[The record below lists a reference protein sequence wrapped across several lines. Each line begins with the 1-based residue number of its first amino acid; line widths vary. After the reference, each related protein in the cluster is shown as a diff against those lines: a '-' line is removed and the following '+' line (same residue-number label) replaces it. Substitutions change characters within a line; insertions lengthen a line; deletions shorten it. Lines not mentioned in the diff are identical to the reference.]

1 MRFQR
6 LRSRPITAIVE
17 PAKSVATA
25 ELFNPAVVVVSRCW
39 LRWSLAPEAQFKV
52 FSSSMALE
60 ALVLSRDPEVIKT
73 LGRVLDEANI
83 DIQVCATADDA
94 RKILEQH
101 KYDAL
106 VVDCDDVP
114 GAPEVL
120 QQLRKGKSNRSCIAF
135 ALVNGGTTVREA
147 FELGAN
153 FALDK
158 PVSQERAMRSIKAAQ
173 GLIMRERRR
182 YYRHLVTATGTI
194 VVDGSTQL
202 PVSIITISEGGVSIE
217 CSRRLDEGGAARLR
231 ILLPG
236 STTPL
241 DFKGE
246 IIWSDAEGRAGI
258 RFQVLPLQTK
268 SELESWLEKRAL
280 VVDKGTMFIN
290 ATGRRPIEV

>member
-1 MRFQR
+1 
-6 LRSRPITAIVE
+6 
-17 PAKSVATA
+17 
-25 ELFNPAVVVVSRCW
+25 
-39 LRWSLAPEAQFKV
+39 
-52 FSSSMALE
+52 MALE
-60 ALVLSRDPEVIKT
+60 ALLLSRDPEVIKT

-83 DIQVCATADDA
+83 EIQVCTTADEA
-94 RKILEQH
+94 RTSLQQH
-101 KYDAL
+101 KYDAF

-120 QQLRKGKSNRSCIAF
+120 QQLRKGKSNKSCVAF

-182 YYRHLVTATGTI
+182 YHRHLVTATGTI
-194 VVDGSTQL
+194 VVDGGTQL

-217 CSRRLDEGGAARLR
+217 CSRRLDEGGATRLR

-268 SELESWLEKRAL
+268 SELESWLEKRSL
-280 VVDKGTMFIN
+280 VVDKGAMFIN
-290 ATGRRPIEV
+290 ATRRRSIEV